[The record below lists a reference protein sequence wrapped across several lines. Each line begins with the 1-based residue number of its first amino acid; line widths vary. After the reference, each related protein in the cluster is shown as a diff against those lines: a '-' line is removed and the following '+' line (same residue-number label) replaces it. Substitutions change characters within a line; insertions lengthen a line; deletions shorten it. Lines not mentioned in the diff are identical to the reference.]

1 MSKKASLPLRL
12 VRFACGA
19 GALWLFIW
27 VISPMIV
34 RNSDAV
40 AHYGAMQDIYGIH
53 SGALYYNDVDAAQE
67 AEFNSRNS
75 FRFMPK
81 GPEGAAQ

>member
-1 MSKKASLPLRL
+1 MSQERSLPIRL
-12 VRFACGA
+12 LRFACGA
-19 GALWLFIW
+19 GALWLFFW
-27 VISPMIV
+27 VISPILV
-34 RNSDAV
+34 SHCDSL
-40 AHYGAMQDIYGIH
+40 AHYGKMQDIYGIH

-81 GPEGAAQ
+81 GPHAKDN